1 MRMMARVKFL
11 GLLGV
16 VLAAPNCETATAAE
30 ASLEVATSADGGSI
44 RQGATLTIT
53 WRASGTPAGSSV
65 TLELQK
71 AVTRRLFPPLA
82 AGLATQGAMSW
93 KVPVFVVRPI
103 MCARDATGGCVN
115 DINPG
120 TTYRIVATLQAPYQG
135 EIAVPVRAS
144 SGTFAMLEAGEAR

>member
-1 MRMMARVKFL
+1 MMAPVRFL

-16 VLAAPNCETATAAE
+16 ALAAPNCDGATAAE
-30 ASLEVATSADGGSI
+30 ASLEVATSADGASI

-53 WRASGTPAGSSV
+53 WRASGAPAGSSV
-65 TLELQK
+65 TLQLQK
-71 AVTRRLFPPLA
+71 AVTRHLFLPLA

-93 KVPVFVVRPI
+93 EVPVFVVRPI
-103 MCARDATGGCVN
+103 MCAREATGGCVN

-120 TTYRIVATLQAPYQG
+120 TTYRVVATLQAPRQG
-135 EIAVPVRAS
+135 EIAAPVQAS